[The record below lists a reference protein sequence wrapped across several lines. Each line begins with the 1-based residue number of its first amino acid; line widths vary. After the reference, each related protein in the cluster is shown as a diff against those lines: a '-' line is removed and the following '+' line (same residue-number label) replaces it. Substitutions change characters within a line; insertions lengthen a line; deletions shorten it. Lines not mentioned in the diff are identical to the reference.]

1 MSGDVLRLEPPD
13 AGPPA
18 PPPPRGRLLTAEQI
32 AAELFAGT
40 VSPTWV
46 RRRVPHRLR
55 LGHSTVRW
63 FEADVLAWREAQRAP

>member
-1 MSGDVLRLEPPD
+1 VNPDLRLEPSD

-18 PPPPRGRLLTAEQI
+18 PPPPRGRLLTAAQI
-32 AAELFAGT
+32 ASDLFTGT

-63 FEADVLAWREAQRAP
+63 FEADVLAWLAGQRSP

>member
-1 MSGDVLRLEPPD
+1 MTADLRLEPAD

-32 AAELFAGT
+32 ASELFGGT
-40 VSPTWV
+40 VSPAWV
-46 RRRVPHRLR
+46 RRHVPHKLR

-63 FEADVLAWREAQRAP
+63 FEADVLAWLVERRTT